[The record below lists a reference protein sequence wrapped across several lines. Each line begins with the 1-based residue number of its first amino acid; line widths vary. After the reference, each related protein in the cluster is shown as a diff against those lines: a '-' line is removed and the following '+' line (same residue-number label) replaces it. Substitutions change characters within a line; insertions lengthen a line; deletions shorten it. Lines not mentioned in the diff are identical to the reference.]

1 MDFKSISWKSIFRG
15 SFGWPVLAIFIAVSC
30 KKDIS
35 YPDTKIIGHGAT
47 GLSTLNA
54 VYEDNTKEAVEMALE
69 TLGCDG
75 IEIDIQASAS
85 GKLWLY
91 HDQQLSS
98 RTKSSGC
105 IGTKTD
111 PELDQIRYQSVHKEK
126 LLPLSQLPIAKCT
139 GKTIMLDLRH
149 YDYCKSQLADP
160 QPFIDEIAAVPA
172 FHDGS
177 MEVMILLNTAGWI
190 TYFENSSL
198 PVIYSATTFEDAEQ
212 VLQQHPT
219 YDGIII
225 RNAEITKD
233 QVSAMKAAGK
243 KVIIFEVRSP
253 KGIRSAFKKHPD
265 FLVTD
270 DLRATI
276 IEKY

>member
-1 MDFKSISWKSIFRG
+1 MDCKPVSWKSIFRS
-15 SFGWPVLAIFIAVSC
+15 SFCWLVLAIFIVTSC

-35 YPDTKIIGHGAT
+35 YPDTRIIGHGAT

-54 VYEDNTKEAVEMALE
+54 VYEDNTKEAAEMALE

-111 PELDQIRYQSVHKEK
+111 PELEQLHYQSIHKEK
-126 LLPLSQLPIAKCT
+126 LLPLSQLPLTKCA

-149 YDYCKSQLADP
+149 YDYCKEQLVDP
-160 QPFIDEIAAVPA
+160 QPFIDGIAGIPA

-177 MEVMILLNTAGWI
+177 IEVLILLNNADWI
-190 TYFENSSL
+190 SYFENSSL
-198 PVIYSATTFEDAEQ
+198 PVMYSATTFEDAEQ
-212 VLQQHPT
+212 VMQQHPA
-219 YDGIII
+219 YNGIII